1 MAGQGLKVAA
11 IAALALAAGAC
22 VRWGGGEPGPQGWS
36 SKDREFWYHGTQ
48 GSRLIPYDWALALE
62 QKDSA
67 QPFMDDAHIA
77 SFGYLPARQASGKPL
92 PVGFALDRGHRQRGD
107 QDLTVTKL
115 RWYEGQGADATWL
128 GMNCAA
134 CHTAEIAVNGQRLR
148 IDGGPSLTDFQS
160 FIEALDDALEATAA
174 DAAKFDRFAAKVL
187 AGRDTPA
194 NRALLKD
201 ALDRLVAWNDT
212 VDRANETPLRYGPA
226 RVDAFGHIYNKV
238 VLYANAGAAALPPPM
253 PADAPVSF
261 PFLWNT
267 HQHDRVQW
275 NGVAENKRITG
286 LGAFDYGALGRNTGQ
301 VIGVFGDVAVR
312 PDPGLKGYRS
322 SVQVAYLEAL
332 ESVLS
337 RLRPPAWPEALMG
350 PIDRAL
356 ADEGRPLFRAQCESC
371 HAVLAPDDLKTPI
384 KASMSLFR
392 NQPEAERTDPWM
404 ACNAFTRDAP
414 AGNLEGQP
422 KGYLGSGPKLETPA
436 PVANMLSTMVVGTLV
451 GQKEEVVR
459 TGLSVFLGV
468 APRPP
473 VIEETVAV
481 DEKAQRLAACLA
493 ATDAEDPDGIVGYKA
508 RPLNGIWAT
517 APYLHNGSVPTLY
530 DLLLPPE
537 QRPARFWLGTR
548 EYDPVKVGYRTE
560 RDAPG
565 QRFEFATRD
574 ASGRWIDGNGAQGH
588 IYGVDRLSERQ
599 RRALVEYMK
608 TL

>member
-1 MAGQGLKVAA
+1 MARAA
-11 IAALALAAGAC
+11 GRIIAVVALALAAGAC

-62 QKDSA
+62 QKNSA

-77 SFGYLPARQASGKPL
+77 GFGYLPAQQASGKPL
-92 PVGFALDRGHRQRGD
+92 PVGFALDRGSRERGD
-107 QDLTVTKL
+107 ADLSVSRL
-115 RWYEGQGADATWL
+115 RWYDGQGADATWM

-174 DAAKFDRFAAKVL
+174 DPGKFDRFAGKVL

-201 ALDRLVAWNDT
+201 ALARLIAWNDT
-212 VDRANETPLRYGPA
+212 VDKANETPLRYGPA

-238 VLYANAGAAALPPPM
+238 ALFANPNPSAPPPPM
-253 PADAPVSF
+253 PSDAPVSF

-275 NGVAENKRITG
+275 NGVAENKVIKVI
-286 LGAFDYGALGRNTGQ
+286 GAFDYGAMGRNTGQ
-301 VIGVFGDVAVR
+301 VIGVFGDVVTA
-312 PDPGLKGYRS
+312 PNPGLKGYES
-322 SVQVAYLEAL
+322 SVQIRYVEAL

-337 RLRPPAWPEALMG
+337 RLKPPAWPTEVMG
-350 PIDRAL
+350 PIDQAL
-356 ADEGRPLFRAQCESC
+356 AAEGRPLFAAQCESC
-371 HAVLAPDDLKTPI
+371 HAVLAPDDLKSPI
-384 KASMSLFR
+384 TAKMSLFR
-392 NQPEAERTDPWM
+392 AQPEAERTDPWM
-404 ACNAFTRDAP
+404 ACNAFTREAP

-422 KGYLGSGPKLETPA
+422 KGYIGSGPKLETPA

-451 GQKEEVVR
+451 GKKEELIR
-459 TGLSVFLGV
+459 TGVEVFLGV

-473 VIEETVAV
+473 VITEAV
-481 DEKAQRLAACLA
+481 IDEKAARLAACLA
-493 ATDAEDPDGIVGYKA
+493 ATDADDPSGIVGYKA

-517 APYLHNGSVPTLY
+517 APYLHNGSVPTLH

-548 EYDPVKVGYRTE
+548 EYDPVKVGYRT
-560 RDAPG
+560 DQAAPG
-565 QRFEFATRD
+565 QRFEFVTKD
-574 ASGRWIDGNGAQGH
+574 AAGEWIAGNGAQGH
-588 IYGVDRLSERQ
+588 VYGVGALNARQ
-599 RRALVEYMK
+599 RAALVEYMK

>member
-1 MAGQGLKVAA
+1 MAGRLGGIIAV
-11 IAALALAAGAC
+11 AALAMAVAACA
-22 VRWGGGEPGPQGWS
+22 RWGGGEPGPQGWS
-36 SKDREFWYHGTQ
+36 SRDREFWYHGTQ

-62 QKDSA
+62 QAGSTR
-67 QPFMDDAHIA
+67 PFMDDAHIA

-92 PVGFALDRGHRQRGD
+92 PIGFALDRGPDAELG
-107 QDLTVTKL
+107 VTRL
-115 RWYEGQGADATWL
+115 RWYAGQGADATWM

-134 CHTAEIAVNGQRLR
+134 CHTAEISVNGQRLR

-174 DAAKFDRFAAKVL
+174 NPAKFDRFAARVL
-187 AGRDTPA
+187 DGRDTPY
-194 NRALLKD
+194 NRAQLRA

-238 VLYANAGAAALPPPM
+238 ALFANPDPAAPPPPM

-275 NGVAENKRITG
+275 NGVAENKVIRG

-301 VIGVFGDVAVR
+301 VIGVFGDVVTA
-312 PDPGLKGYRS
+312 PNPGLKGYRS
-322 SVQVAYLEAL
+322 SVQTRYLEAL

-337 RLRPPAWPEALMG
+337 RLKPPAWPVALMG
-350 PIDRAL
+350 PIDQAL
-356 ADEGRPLFRAQCESC
+356 VREGQAIFARDCQSCHAILAPGDLRSPIKAKISLFRAQS
-371 HAVLAPDDLKTPI
+371 
-384 KASMSLFR
+384 
-392 NQPEAERTDPWM
+392 EAERTDPWM
-404 ACNAFTRDAP
+404 ACNAFTREAP
-414 AGNLEGQP
+414 AGLLEGQP
-422 KGYLGSGPKLETPA
+422 KGYVGTGPRLETPA

-451 GQKEEVVR
+451 GRKEEVIR
-459 TGLSVFLGV
+459 TGLEVFLGV

-473 VIEETVAV
+473 IIEEAVAV

-493 ATDAEDPDGIVGYKA
+493 ATDAEDPAGIVGYKA

-537 QRPARFWLGTR
+537 ERPARFWVGTR
-548 EYDPVKVGYRTE
+548 EYDPVKVGYRTD
-560 RDAPG
+560 RAAPG
-565 QRFEFATRD
+565 QQFEFLTRD
-574 ASGRWIDGNGAQGH
+574 AQGQWIAGNGAQGH
-588 IYGVDRLSERQ
+588 VYGVDALSERQ
-599 RRALVEYMK
+599 RAALVEYLK